1 MAYAVVPEFDMI
13 QKDDPVSIIFH
24 EMRVGIDEQK
34 RGVSADEEH
43 LYARLSRVNKA
54 MKDYHASRGQQWASL
69 SNIEERL
76 RRVEQHLNLPIE

>member
-1 MAYAVVPEFDMI
+1 MI
-13 QKDDPVSIIFH
+13 QKDDPISIIFH

-54 MKDYHASRGQQWASL
+54 VKDYYASRGQQWASL
-69 SNIEERL
+69 SNIEQRL
-76 RRVEQHLNLPIE
+76 RHVEQHLNLPPAESY